1 MKVFLLLLLLS
12 PCVWAQGKT
21 ASISEGTEAAK
32 VASKALPL
40 NLELTGEDAK
50 AVTEAYKTL
59 RLAQL
64 EADNFDLQI
73 EKQLAAAR
81 KQLATL
87 REAAEKER
95 QTWQKLVSDR
105 SKIPPEKLDDYMLR
119 QDDGKW
125 IFTKKPPQQ
134 P

>member
-1 MKVFLLLLLLS
+1 M
-12 PCVWAQGKT
+12 WAQGKT
-21 ASISEGTEAAK
+21 ASIAEGTEAAK
-32 VASKALPL
+32 PVASKVLPL

-50 AVTEAYKTL
+50 AVTEAYKNL

-64 EADNFDLQI
+64 EADNWDLQI
-73 EKQLAAAR
+73 EKQLVAAK
-81 KQLATL
+81 KQSAAL

-95 QTWQKLVSDR
+95 QVWQKLVSEK